1 MINNSPMKIIK
12 YVIVFTS
19 LSFMVSCG
27 GGEKKKEEKE
37 SIKIGNTDSSKKES
51 GNAVNIGLIGNDQ
64 MQYDKKEIRVKAGQ
78 EVTLTLRHAG
88 KMELLVMG
96 HNFVLL
102 KEGVEIPAFAIESGN
117 AGPPKDWIPND
128 GKDVIAHTKMIGGG
142 QSTSIT
148 FMAPVAGTYD
158 FICSFPGHWG
168 TMKGKCI
175 VE

>member
-1 MINNSPMKIIK
+1 MKFIR
-12 YVIVFTS
+12 YVVILS
-19 LSFMVSCG
+19 ALSFMASCG

-37 SIKIGNTDSSKKES
+37 SIKIGNTDSPKKES
-51 GNAVNIGLIGNDQ
+51 GNAVNIGLTGNDL

-78 EVTLTLRHAG
+78 EVTLTLRHKG

-102 KEGVEIPAFAIESGN
+102 KEGVEIPAFAIEAGN

-148 FMAPVAGTYD
+148 FMAPAAGTYD

-168 TMKGKCI
+168 TMKGKFV

>member
-1 MINNSPMKIIK
+1 MKIIK

-37 SIKIGNTDSSKKES
+37 SIKIGNIDSSKKES

-78 EVTLTLRHAG
+78 EVTLTLRHVG

-102 KEGVEIPAFAIESGN
+102 KEGVEIPAFAIEAGN
-117 AGPPKDWIPND
+117 VGPPKDWIPND

-148 FMAPVAGTYD
+148 FMAPAAGTYY

-168 TMKGKCI
+168 MMKGNFI